1 MYTIEEFDKG
11 KTKIL
16 KYILYNL
23 APDLRRASYAG

>member
-16 KYILYNL
+16 KYILYCKYGD
-23 APDLRRASYAG
+23 ADAGG